1 MHALAEFLVSTLLLV
16 RASVPGNPIAMLH
29 IANVFLAFFFHMK
42 CLRGKLRSK
51 RISKREDRAH
61 ILLYVIK

>member
-29 IANVFLAFFFHMK
+29 IANVF
-42 CLRGKLRSK
+42 
-51 RISKREDRAH
+51 
-61 ILLYVIK
+61 